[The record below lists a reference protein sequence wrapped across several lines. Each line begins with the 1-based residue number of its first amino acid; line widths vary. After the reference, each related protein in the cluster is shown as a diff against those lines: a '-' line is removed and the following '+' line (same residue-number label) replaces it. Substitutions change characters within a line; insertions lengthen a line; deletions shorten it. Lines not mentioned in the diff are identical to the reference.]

1 MPIFDEVR
9 NQMTD
14 AMRAKDAPRLAVL
27 RGMRAAFQTEMKREG
42 AETLSDDACVTVLRR
57 LAKQRKESID
67 AFENASRADRA
78 AEERAELE
86 VIETFLPSLA
96 DESQTRSWVEVA
108 IAETGASAPGDVGRV
123 MGAVMK
129 AHKGD
134 VDGLLAKKLAAELL
148 SGANEDTGEEA
159 T

>member
-1 MPIFDEVR
+1 MAIFDEVSV
-9 NQMTD
+9 QMTN
-14 AMRAKDAPRLAVL
+14 AMRAKDAPRLAAL
-27 RGMRAAFQTEMKREG
+27 RGMRAAFQTETKREG
-42 AETLSDDACVTVLRR
+42 AKTLSDDACVTVLRR

-67 AFENASRADRA
+67 AFDKAGRADRA

-86 VIETFLPSLA
+86 LIETFLPSLA
-96 DESQTRSWVEVA
+96 DASQTRSWVEAA

-134 VDGLLAKKLAAELL
+134 VDGQLAKKLAAELL
-148 SGANEDTGEEA
+148 SKPADGAG
-159 T
+159 

>member
-1 MPIFDEVR
+1 MPIFDEVSK
-9 NQMTD
+9 QMTD

-67 AFENASRADRA
+67 AFEKASHADRA
-78 AEERAELE
+78 AVERAELE

-96 DESQTRSWVEVA
+96 DESQTRSWVEAA

-148 SGANEDTGEEA
+148 SDANEDTDEEA

>member
-1 MPIFDEVR
+1 MPIFEEVR
-9 NQMTD
+9 KQMTD

-67 AFENASRADRA
+67 AFEKASHADRA

-96 DESQTRSWVEVA
+96 DESQTRSWVEAA

-148 SGANEDTGEEA
+148 SDANEDTGEEA
-159 T
+159 S

>member
-9 NQMTD
+9 KQMTD
-14 AMRAKDAPRLAVL
+14 AMRAKNAPRLAVL

-67 AFENASRADRA
+67 AFEKASRADRA
-78 AEERAELE
+78 AAERAELE
-86 VIETFLPSLA
+86 MIETFLPSLA
-96 DESQTRSWVEVA
+96 DESQTRSWVEAA
-108 IAETGASAPGDVGRV
+108 IAETGASTPGDVGRV

-134 VDGLLAKKLAAELL
+134 VDGLLAKKLASELL
-148 SGANEDTGEEA
+148 SDAKEDTGDEA